1 MMTPCFPYHP
11 VDMNVIKGF
20 DTYLY
25 RPTQEQTTSH
35 LDGVSKS
42 QMRSEII
49 SEREAH
55 IQNKQWDNT

>member
-1 MMTPCFPYHP
+1 
-11 VDMNVIKGF
+11 MNVIKGF

-25 RPTQEQTTSH
+25 RPTQEQITSH